1 MSTFAQEKYLSYSCP
16 MEPKY
21 FWNPISIHISTP
33 IISGHK
39 KSLLKYKKWQK
50 SMAHFV
56 MQKLAE
62 LENQTYKETCV
73 FPQFKQE
80 KHSSNRFRWWELLF

>member
-1 MSTFAQEKYLSYSCP
+1 
-16 MEPKY
+16 
-21 FWNPISIHISTP
+21 
-33 IISGHK
+33 
-39 KSLLKYKKWQK
+39 
-50 SMAHFV
+50 MAHFV

-80 KHSSNRFRWWELLF
+80 KHYSNRFRW